1 MPAPTSLD
9 SRVPLNNDV
18 LMPWLGLGVY
28 NLGTGRAAE
37 AALGYALGA
46 GYRLID
52 TAKLYR
58 NEAEVGRAVRASGIP
73 REEIFVTTKLWNSDH
88 GHEPALRAFD
98 RSLKE
103 LGMEYVDLYLI
114 HWPVSGARRE
124 TWKALEQILASG
136 RARAIGVS
144 NYMVNHLEE
153 LLGYADVVP
162 AVDQVEMNPFL
173 PQRELQVFCRTHGI
187 QLEAYS
193 PLTKGYRLGDR
204 RLAEIARRHGKAPAQ
219 VLLRWCLQVGAI
231 PIPKSSRP
239 ERIRENSEVF
249 DFALGS
255 EDMEA
260 LAALDASLHTGWDP
274 TREP

>member
-1 MPAPTSLD
+1 MAEPTSLGD
-9 SRVPLNNDV
+9 RVTLNNGV
-18 LMPWLGLGVY
+18 AMPCFGLGVY

-37 AALGYALGA
+37 SAMGYALQA

-58 NEAEVGRAVRASGIP
+58 NEAEVGRAVRNSGLP
-73 REEIFVTTKLWNSDH
+73 REEVFVTTKLWNSDH
-88 GHEPALRAFD
+88 GHDPALRAFD

-103 LGMEYVDLYLI
+103 LGLEYVDLYLI

-124 TWKALEQILASG
+124 TWKALEEIQASG

-144 NYMVNHLEE
+144 NYMVRHLEE
-153 LLGYADVVP
+153 LLGHAEIVP

-173 PQRELQVFCRTHGI
+173 AQAELRAYCREQGI

-193 PLTKGYRLGDR
+193 PLTKGHRLNDPGI
-204 RLAEIARRHGKAPAQ
+204 ATMARRHGRTPAQ
-219 VLLRWCLQVGAI
+219 IMLRWCLQVGAI

-239 ERIRENSEVF
+239 ERILENGRVF
-249 DFALGS
+249 DFTLGP

-260 LAALDASLHTGWDP
+260 LGKLDESLHTGWDP

>member
-1 MPAPTSLD
+1 MAEPTSLGD
-9 SRVPLNNDV
+9 RVTLNNGV
-18 LMPWLGLGVY
+18 AMPCFGLGVY

-37 AALGYALGA
+37 SAMGYALQA

-58 NEAEVGRAVRASGIP
+58 NESEVGRAVRNSGLP
-73 REEIFVTTKLWNSDH
+73 REEVFVTTKLWNSDH
-88 GHEPALRAFD
+88 GHDPALRAFD

-103 LGMEYVDLYLI
+103 LGLEYVDLYLI

-124 TWKALEQILASG
+124 TWKALEEIQASG

-144 NYMVNHLEE
+144 NYMVRHLEE
-153 LLGYADVVP
+153 LLGHAEIVP

-173 PQRELQVFCRTHGI
+173 AQAELRAYCREQGI

-193 PLTKGYRLGDR
+193 PLTKGHRLNDPGI
-204 RLAEIARRHGKAPAQ
+204 ATMARRHGRTPAQ
-219 VLLRWCLQVGAI
+219 IMLRWCLQVGAI

-239 ERIRENSEVF
+239 ERILENGRVF
-249 DFALGS
+249 DFTLGP

-260 LAALDASLHTGWDP
+260 LGKLDESLHTGWDP